1 MYTLTLSPQEVRAI
15 RDALERFQSD
25 EVESME
31 TLAKYDRAE
40 AIPQTL
46 ITRTGA
52 NIVAAGDILQRLPR
66 VSEAKVDL
74 TFKE

>member
-1 MYTLTLSPQEVRAI
+1 MYTLTLSPQEVRTVME
-15 RDALERFQSD
+15 ALERLQSD
-25 EVESME
+25 EVESIE
-31 TLAKYDRAE
+31 TLVRYDRAE
-40 AIPQTL
+40 AIPQML

-74 TFKE
+74 TFKK